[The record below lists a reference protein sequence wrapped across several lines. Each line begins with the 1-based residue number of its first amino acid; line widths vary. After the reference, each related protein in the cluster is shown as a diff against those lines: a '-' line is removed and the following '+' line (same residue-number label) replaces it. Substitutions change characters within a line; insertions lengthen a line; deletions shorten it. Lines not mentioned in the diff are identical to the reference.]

1 MQVDVNAFLNDVENL
16 PLAVIGDVMLDRY
29 LFGSVQR
36 ISPEAP
42 VPVHAVKRAEM
53 RLGGAGNVVAN
64 LARLGASARLYS
76 AVGADEA
83 GAAISSLIDELPSA
97 ENRLSFDPSRETT
110 AKMRIVGGQQQM
122 LRVDFEQRLPL
133 STQAADALLAR
144 LEQDISAGLRGVVI
158 SDYDKGICTEY
169 LCHRVIELCQKCRVS
184 VVVDPKGTAWEKYS
198 GADLVTPNVAELS
211 LVCGHPVAN
220 DDDEVVTAAREISR
234 RYRLERL
241 AVTRS
246 ENGITLVAAAGEVT
260 NHPATAREVFDVSG
274 AGDTV
279 CAVLAATCA
288 LGVSAD
294 TALYLANRA
303 AGIVV
308 GKVGTYPIT
317 RQDMEIPETET
328 EDAAAGVFSAAALEK
343 RIRGWQA
350 RGETV
355 VFTNGCFDLLH
366 RGHVS
371 YLEAAAKLG
380 QRLVVAVNSDASVRR
395 LKGET
400 RPISRAQDRAYLLQA
415 LRCVDAVTIFEEDTP
430 AQLLSL
436 LRPDIL
442 VKGGDYRPEDI
453 IGGEFVRSVKVL
465 PFVEGYSTT
474 ETVRRVLRGADE

>member
-1 MQVDVNAFLNDVENL
+1 MHVDVNAFLDDVAGL

-29 LFGSVQR
+29 LFGAVQR

-42 VPVHAVKRAEM
+42 VPIHAVRRTEM

-64 LARLGASARLYS
+64 LAQLGARVGVYS
-76 AVGADEA
+76 VVGDDEA
-83 GAAISSLIDELPSA
+83 GAAVGRLTNELSSV
-97 ENRLSFDPSRETT
+97 ENRILVDSARETT

-122 LRVDFEQRLPL
+122 LRVDFERRLPL
-133 STQAADALLAR
+133 TRALTDEILAR
-144 LEQDISAGLRGVVI
+144 LDADLAAGVRGVVI

-169 LCHRVIELCQKCRVS
+169 LCRRVIALCAKYRVP
-184 VVVDPKGTAWEKYS
+184 VVVDPKGTAWEKYA
-198 GADLVTPNVAELS
+198 GADLITPNVAELA

-220 DDDEVVTAAREISR
+220 RDSEVVAAAREISR
-234 RYRLERL
+234 RYQLARL

-246 ENGITLVAAAGEVT
+246 EQGITVVTAAGEVT

-288 LGVSAD
+288 LAVPTD
-294 TALYLANRA
+294 VALYLANRA
-303 AGIVV
+303 AGVVV

-317 RQDMEIPETET
+317 RQDMAQADAVPET
-328 EDAAAGVFSAAALEK
+328 ASAGIVSADVLAR
-343 RIRGWQA
+343 RIREWQA

-371 YLEAAAKLG
+371 YLEAAARLG

-395 LKGET
+395 LKGAT
-400 RPISRAQDRAYLLQA
+400 RPICRAQDRAYLLQA
-415 LRCVDAVTIFEEDTP
+415 LRCVDAVIVFEEDTP
-430 AQLLSL
+430 ARLLSL

-453 IGGEFVRSVKVL
+453 VGGEFVRSVKVL

-474 ETVRRVLRGADE
+474 ETVRRVLRSTDD